1 MKIGILSIYLHTN
14 YGGILQAYALQ
25 TYLKKMGHEAI
36 IIDGGN
42 YVNHSFVGD
51 CFKIIHWLLVEI
63 KKGHEP
69 NLYKC
74 PLFNNHNL
82 KSFISKNMQLMKR
95 HNIKDIKSEKFDA
108 IVVGSDQVWRKYSHI
123 KDMAYYFLDF
133 TSDWPIKRLSYAA
146 SFGND
151 DWLYSAD
158 ETISCSN
165 MLKKFSGIS
174 VREFDGQS
182 LCKKYLHAEAEVV
195 IDPTLLLPKEHYS
208 NFCYDIKSHAQNFLT
223 YILDKDDYKYQ
234 SLSILERNL
243 REKAYEI
250 NRVNMFGQK
259 PSIESWLSCF
269 KNAKFV
275 FTDSFHGCVFSIIF
289 NKPFI
294 VYSNP
299 IRGTSRFKTL
309 LNLLGLQER
318 MVASPTEIDAVYNK
332 SIDWDS
338 VNQKIS
344 RLRMQAKE
352 FLIKSLS

>member
-14 YGGILQAYALQ
+14 YGGVLQAYALQ
-25 TYLKKMGHEAI
+25 TYLKEMGHEAI

-42 YVNHSFVGD
+42 YVNNSSVGD
-51 CFKIIHWLLVEI
+51 CFRIIHWLLVET
-63 KKGHEP
+63 KKGHWP

-82 KSFISKNMQLMKR
+82 KHFIIQNMNLMKQ
-95 HNIKDIKSEKFDA
+95 HCVKDIKSENFDA
-108 IVVGSDQVWRKYSHI
+108 IIVGSDQVWRKYSHI
-123 KDMAYYFLDF
+123 KDMAYYYLDF
-133 TSDWPIKRLSYAA
+133 TSDWPIRRISYAA
-146 SFGND
+146 SFGSD

-158 ETISCSN
+158 ETIRCSN
-165 MLKKFSGIS
+165 MLKKFAGIS
-174 VREFDGQS
+174 VREFEGRT

-195 IDPTLLLPKEHYS
+195 IDPTLLLSKEHYS
-208 NFCYDIKSHAQNFLT
+208 NFCNDIKFHSRNFLT
-223 YILDKDDYKYQ
+223 YILDKDENKYK
-234 SLSILERNL
+234 SLNILEGFLGKR
-243 REKAYEI
+243 AYEI
-250 NRVNMFGQK
+250 NRVNVFGQK

-269 KNAKFV
+269 KNAEFI

-318 MVASPTEIDAVYNK
+318 MISNPTEINIVYNK

-338 VNQKIS
+338 VNEKIS
-344 RLRMQAKE
+344 LLRMQAKN

>member
-25 TYLKKMGHEAI
+25 TYLKEMGHEAI

-42 YVNHSFVGD
+42 YVNHSSVGD
-51 CFKIIHWLLVEI
+51 CFRIIHWLLVET
-63 KKGHEP
+63 KKGHWP
-69 NLYKC
+69 NLHKC

-82 KSFISKNMQLMKR
+82 KRFIIQNMNLMKQ
-95 HNIKDIKSEKFDA
+95 HNIKDIKSENFDA
-108 IVVGSDQVWRKYSHI
+108 IIVGSDQVWRKYSHI
-123 KDMAYYFLDF
+123 KDMAYYYLDF
-133 TSDWPIKRLSYAA
+133 TSDWPIKRISYAA

-151 DWLYSAD
+151 EWLYNVD
-158 ETISCSN
+158 ETIRCSN
-165 MLKKFSGIS
+165 MLNKFSGIS
-174 VREFDGQS
+174 VREFEGQS

-195 IDPTLLLPKEHYS
+195 IDPTLLLPKEHYL
-208 NFCYDIKSHAQNFLT
+208 NFCHDCKSCSHNFLT
-223 YILDKDDYKYQ
+223 YILDKDDNKHK
-234 SLSILERNL
+234 SLRILEGIL
-243 REKAYEI
+243 EQKAYEI

-259 PSIESWLSCF
+259 PSIESWLACF
-269 KNAKFV
+269 KTAEFV

-309 LNLLGLQER
+309 LNLLDLQER
-318 MVASPTEIDAVYNK
+318 MVSNPTEIDAVYNK
-332 SIDWDS
+332 SIDWNS
-338 VNQKIS
+338 VNKKIGLL
-344 RLRMQAKE
+344 RLQAKD